1 MILFRTLKLVKKS
14 KFTFKFLLGCR
25 HIYYTGIQIPFYST
39 IFSNS
44 SRTDG
49 QEHPPIVPINQP
61 VEDATLIDPKEP
73 GAYEKIRQRNIAE
86 REKRFCD
93 LKISQMKTG
102 ISNTS
107 K

>member
-1 MILFRTLKLVKKS
+1 MILFRTPKLAKKS

-61 VEDATLIDPKEP
+61 VEDPFIDPKEP

-86 REKRFCD
+86 REKPF
-93 LKISQMKTG
+93 S
-102 ISNTS
+102 
-107 K
+107 

>member
-1 MILFRTLKLVKKS
+1 MVKKS
-14 KFTFKFLLGCR
+14 KFTFEFLLWCR

-44 SRTDG
+44 STTDG

-61 VEDATLIDPKEP
+61 VEDPFIDPKEP
-73 GAYEKIRQRNIAE
+73 GAYEKFIAE
-86 REKRFCD
+86 REKLFRE

-102 ISNTS
+102 ISHTS

>member
-14 KFTFKFLLGCR
+14 KFTKFLLGCR

-44 SRTDG
+44 STTDE

-61 VEDATLIDPKEP
+61 VEDPTFIDPKEP
-73 GAYEKIRQRNIAE
+73 GAYEKIREWNIAG
-86 REKRFCD
+86 REKLFRD
-93 LKISQMKTG
+93 LKISQMKAGTSN
-102 ISNTS
+102 IS